1 MTRTTALAFVAG
13 AAAAA
18 AVLVLPGFG
27 PEDGHDHTGH
37 GHDGHNG
44 TAHQPDTGQS
54 DRDMQKEMEQWMAM
68 ASPGEN
74 HAVLDKS
81 VGKWTAKTS
90 FIMDPSQPPTE
101 GEGTMTSEWVLGKR
115 FVKSDFYM
123 KDMMGTEFQGLAYT
137 GYDNIKGEYVSTWMD
152 TFGTGILMMTGEH
165 DGSRCVMEGES
176 VSPEGPYTM
185 KIVTTWHDDD
195 HFTDVFYDKV
205 GDDGWRKSGE
215 IKYTRN

>member
-18 AVLVLPGFG
+18 AILVLPGFG
-27 PEDGHDHTGH
+27 PGDDHDH

-44 TAHQPDTGQS
+44 SAGQPDSGQS
-54 DRDMQKEMEQWMAM
+54 ERDMQKEMEQWMAL
-68 ASPGEN
+68 ASPGEH

-123 KDMMGTEFQGLAYT
+123 KDMMGMEFQGLAYA
-137 GYDNIKGEYVSTWMD
+137 GYDNMKGEYVSTWMD
-152 TFGTGILMMTGEH
+152 TFGTGILMMTGTHE
-165 DGSRCVMEGES
+165 GNTAVMQGDA

-205 GDDGWRKSGE
+205 GDGEWRRSGE